1 MVRGEERVAITHG
14 LATMND
20 ISTRQIISFIIF
32 SIRLVG
38 YLSAVVLL
46 LRVSKRDQPW
56 ATDDGSRLV
65 LHKLSQWI
73 KKIKE
78 AGTHNG
84 RASVQQNDSLNN
96 MDFHKYQLANF
107 SR

>member
-46 LRVSKRDQPW
+46 LRVSKRDQP
-56 ATDDGSRLV
+56 
-65 LHKLSQWI
+65 
-73 KKIKE
+73 
-78 AGTHNG
+78 
-84 RASVQQNDSLNN
+84 
-96 MDFHKYQLANF
+96 
-107 SR
+107 